1 MLINS
6 YYQQDLK
13 SLRFLSFYCQ
23 VSFSASTLSY
33 FFLGHSTFPYHVSEP
48 TYASSLHKSSSNCGN
63 YPSSTSKRN
72 GSPHSLTIIQT
83 AKHIILWS
91 RTGHIACK
99 NHCFLIEFRL
109 YKPVKTPLNQCFSS
123 SSAGRAPP

>member
-63 YPSSTSKRN
+63 YPSSTSKK
-72 GSPHSLTIIQT
+72 GMGLLIPLTIIQT

-99 NHCFLIEFRL
+99 NHCFFNRIPFIQTRKNTFKSMFL
-109 YKPVKTPLNQCFSS
+109 Q
-123 SSAGRAPP
+123 